1 MAIKGFKQ
9 VIEKKGYRLDDKD
22 RKIFEKEIK
31 RGYFGFDVGDIIEF
45 VIYDASDNQLP
56 QEIVQGKKVRYISYT
71 DENIQKYFDKVP
83 ENKFN
88 KKTNN
93 AQEYFIDTEK
103 LIKEAGYSN
112 GVFKTQITL
121 LNRRLGS
128 EPRLFDKVWIHEIS
142 PSRTEVRVLPVVEDG
157 TSIPNSDLHSRYD
170 TFVNCGTFTADVL
183 IFLDEFIT
191 QFDVA
196 KVVKNMLMKKGT
208 ISEGQNYIKLIEN
221 EFKLVN
227 FEVYLTQ
234 TKKLFQEIV
243 DNYRMNRYYNPFE
256 SNFGQPTGDSFGVE
270 FDIARTFDEIC
281 EMASNAAEYSLPK
294 QGIRLN
300 TAKTLA
306 QTKTL
311 DKLKEIVLTVR
322 SNEEFESTRP
332 AAKSAQIRGCMDKKA
347 KNYNASAT
355 IPSQCVY
362 DVTVTNYRDI
372 KVCNDKGAKNYG
384 KDGECDYSGRCNDAN
399 ATNTGAYAPC
409 TYPAPPKPAPKPKVS
424 SGSGGSSSGGSSL
437 CKYGSRYSIDGPPD
451 KSFTKYGGSGTK
463 FTKVL
468 LDGGTVFAVCR
479 SKVGWS
485 MSGVPSW
492 ITISSGN
499 TNSDHSGT
507 IRYKVSKN
515 SGAARRATITVTPNG
530 AAAGGKSYS
539 FTVTQD
545 GETREKEEP
554 VKVETTPVSTSFL
567 STSPSNLRFQAN
579 GQPLYGVAKVTVDC
593 KAGDKWSV
601 ADLTGPAIA
610 YGIDMSPTSGTGP
623 GTIII
628 GSISPNTTSNDLEA
642 IFTIRI
648 GNNLSRRHTITQM
661 AGTGNSS
668 GLPSKPNN
676 GIANF

>member
-88 KKTNN
+88 KKSNN

-142 PSRTEVRVLPVVEDG
+142 PSRTEVRVLPVIEDG
-157 TSIPNSDLHSRYD
+157 KSTPNSDLQSRYD

-183 IFLDEFIT
+183 IFIDDFIN

-196 KVVKNMLMKKGT
+196 EVVKKMLMKKGT
-208 ISEGQNYIKLIEN
+208 ISEGQNYIKLIEK

-234 TKKLFQEIV
+234 TKSLFTRIV

-256 SNFGQPTGDSFGVE
+256 PNFGKPTGDSFGTE

-294 QGIRLN
+294 QNIRLN
-300 TAKTLA
+300 TAKSLG

-311 DKLKEIVLTVR
+311 DKVDDILLTVR
-322 SNEEFESTRP
+322 SNEEYESTRP
-332 AAKSAQIRGCMDKKA
+332 SAKAAQIRGCTDPKA
-347 KNYNASAT
+347 KNYNPKAT
-355 IPSQCVY
+355 VSSTCVY
-362 DVTVTNYRDI
+362 DIQVAKYKQI
-372 KVCNDKGAKNYG
+372 KVCNDRNATNYG
-384 KDGECDYSGRCNDAN
+384 KDGDCQYPPPPD
-399 ATNTGAYAPC
+399 P
-409 TYPAPPKPAPKPKVS
+409 PAPTKVVKKKS
-424 SGSGGSSSGGSSL
+424 SGSSGSSGSSSSGSSL
-437 CKYGSRYSIDGPPD
+437 CKYGSRYSVTGPPD
-451 KSFTKYGGSGTK
+451 KSFTKSGGTGTK
-463 FTKVL
+463 GVKVL
-468 LDGGTVFAVCR
+468 IDGGTVFAVCR
-479 SKVGWS
+479 SRVGFQL
-485 MSGVPSW
+485 SGVPSW
-492 ITISSGN
+492 ITPNYMSN
-499 TNSDHSGT
+499 DDHSAGNF
-507 IRYKVSKN
+507 RYKVAAN
-515 SGAARRATITVTPNG
+515 SGPARSATITITPTG
-530 AAAGGKSYS
+530 AAVGGSSYS
-539 FTVTQD
+539 FTVTQA
-545 GETREKEEP
+545 GESKTKSQP
-554 VKVETTPVSTSFL
+554 ISVATSQPKTPTSFL
-567 STSPSNLRFQAN
+567 DTSPDRLTFDSS
-579 GQPLYGVAKVTVDC
+579 GQGEGGRIQKVTVNC
-593 KAGDKWSV
+593 KPGDSWSV
-601 ADLTGPAIA
+601 QDLTGPAIQ
-610 YGIDMSPTSGTGP
+610 YGIDMSPTRGTGP
-623 GTIII
+623 GTIVV
-628 GSISPNTTSNDLEA
+628 GSISPNSSTNAVDA
-642 IFTIRI
+642 YFTIKL
-648 GNNLSRRHTITQM
+648 GNITRRHEIYQYAS
-661 AGTGNSS
+661 AGSNPF
-668 GLPSKPNN
+668 GLPSRNS
-676 GIANF
+676 GATF